1 MVAERVLIR
10 LDSADVWLTVPAA
23 WDAKGCE
30 LMREAAISAG
40 LVQQFAAHDRDWES
54 RLHIITYGFSKSC
67 HRQYLNLLCAANPK
81 QLLYTA
87 LI

>member
-1 MVAERVLIR
+1 MSLP
-10 LDSADVWLTVPAA
+10 DSADVWLTVPAA

-54 RLHIITYGFSKSC
+54 RLHIITYVVYGMLS
-67 HRQYLNLLCAANPK
+67 LVL
-81 QLLYTA
+81 
-87 LI
+87 